1 MADDA
6 VLDAE
11 NAAMIREEG
20 RAGGFVITRAA
31 EAEPMRPRK
40 PRGVADPAAMLH
52 PATLRGL
59 QQMREDTGPPGAAA
73 MVLFS
78 SETMHVSYAWFKS
91 GYPLP
96 LHSHDADCYYLVV
109 GGAMK
114 VGTEVLGKGDGV
126 RRAFVLRKGYASG
139 PSSYWRPITKPVT
152 GTVLAGTGEVELRDG
167 LDFEVNP
174 ATGVITFAVAPEDG
188 APVTAGFEFDVP
200 VRFDTDRIAV
210 SVASFQ
216 AGDLPQVPVLEVR
229 L

>member
-1 MADDA
+1 M
-6 VLDAE
+6 L
-11 NAAMIREEG
+11 REEG
-20 RAGGFVITRAA
+20 RTGGFVITRAA

-59 QQMREDTGPPGAAA
+59 QQMREDSGPAGAAA
-73 MVLFS
+73 LVLFS

-126 RRAFVLRKGYASG
+126 LIPAGAPY
-139 PSSYWRPITKPVT
+139 
-152 GTVLAGTGEVELRDG
+152 TVMPLDEGVEFIEFRNSEDY
-167 LDFEVNP
+167 DTSFRSKNP
-174 ATGVITFAVAPEDG
+174 AYW
-188 APVTAGFEFDVP
+188 
-200 VRFDTDRIAV
+200 DRIAETRKARGPVWAEEKPPVGFIPVPGV
-210 SVASFQ
+210 SRKN
-216 AGDLPQVPVLEVR
+216 P
-229 L
+229 

>member
-1 MADDA
+1 VASDAALDD
-6 VLDAE
+6 E

-20 RAGGFVITRAA
+20 HTSGFVITRAS

-40 PRGVADPAAMLH
+40 PRGVADPQAMLH

-109 GGAMK
+109 GGSMK
-114 VGTEVLGKGDGV
+114 VGSEVLGKGDGV
-126 RRAFVLRKGYASG
+126 L
-139 PSSYWRPITKPVT
+139 I
-152 GTVLAGTGEVELRDG
+152 
-167 LDFEVNP
+167 P
-174 ATGVITFAVAPEDG
+174 AG
-188 APVTAGFEFDVP
+188 APYTVTPLDEGVEFIEYRNAEDY
-200 VRFDTDRIAV
+200 DTNFRSKSDTYWDRIDEKRK
-210 SVASFQ
+210 ASAERWASECQPFGLIPIPG
-216 AGDLPQVPVLEVR
+216 APPR
-229 L
+229 NP

>member
-31 EAEPMRPRK
+31 EAAPMRTRK

-96 LHSHDADCYYLVV
+96 LHSHDADCYYLIV

-126 RRAFVLRKGYASG
+126 L
-139 PSSYWRPITKPVT
+139 I
-152 GTVLAGTGEVELRDG
+152 
-167 LDFEVNP
+167 P
-174 ATGVITFAVAPEDG
+174 AG
-188 APVTAGFEFDVP
+188 APYTVTPLDEGVEFIEFRNAEDY
-200 VRFDTDRIAV
+200 DTNFRSKNEAYWDRIAATRKANAGKWAEECQPLGLIPV
-210 SVASFQ
+210 PGASQ
-216 AGDLPQVPVLEVR
+216 RNP
-229 L
+229 